1 MLDHSKKIIKQLK
14 NKTSKVILFHSMSGK
29 DSIALLDLLYPH
41 FDEVVCV
48 YMYVVKDLD
57 HINRYMNYINSK
69 YPKAKIIQIPHFG
82 VYSYI
87 KAGYLGKKQNPKQR
101 QYNLADLTEL
111 VREKTGIEWAV
122 FGFKQSDSMNRRL
135 MLRTYEDEA
144 INEPQ
149 KKVYPLSRY
158 KNKDIRHYISE
169 NKLIPPESYG
179 KGQSS
184 GTSIDDVDY
193 LLFLRDN
200 YPQDLKKIL
209 AEYPLAERKL
219 YEYDY
224 ERTKT
229 IGNDNDTEKPNKP

>member
-1 MLDHSKKIIKQLK
+1 MLKHSEKIIEQLK
-14 NKTSKVILFHSMSGK
+14 QKTNEVILFHSMSGK

-41 FDEVVCV
+41 FEVTCV
-48 YMYVVKDLD
+48 FMYIVKDLQ
-57 HINRYMNYINSK
+57 HINRYMNYINTQ
-69 YPKAKIIQIPHFG
+69 YPNVKIIQIPHFG

-87 KAGYLGKKQNPKQR
+87 KSGYLGCKENPKQK
-101 QYNLADLTEL
+101 QYNLADLTEM

-144 INEPQ
+144 INDKS
-149 KKVYPLSRY
+149 KKVYPLSKY
-158 KNKDIRHYISE
+158 KNKDILHYIQQ
-169 NKLIPPESYG
+169 NNLITPESYG
-179 KGQSS
+179 KHQSS
-184 GTSIDDVDY
+184 GTSIDDLEY
-193 LLFLRDN
+193 LLFLREKFPN
-200 YPQDLKKIL
+200 DLKKIF

-229 IGNDNDTEKPNKP
+229 E

>member
-1 MLDHSKKIIKQLK
+1 MLKHSEKIIEQLK
-14 NKTSKVILFHSMSGK
+14 QKTNEVILFHSMSGK

-41 FDEVVCV
+41 FEVTCV
-48 YMYVVKDLD
+48 FMYVVKDLQ
-57 HINRYMNYINSK
+57 HINRYMNYINTQ
-69 YPKAKIIQIPHFG
+69 YPNVKIIQIPHFG

-87 KAGYLGKKQNPKQR
+87 KSGYLGCKENPKQK
-101 QYNLADLTEL
+101 QYNLADLTEM

-144 INEPQ
+144 INDKS
-149 KKVYPLSRY
+149 KKVYPLSKY
-158 KNKDIRHYISE
+158 KNKDILHYIQQ
-169 NKLIPPESYG
+169 NNLITPESYG
-179 KGQSS
+179 KHQSS
-184 GTSIDDVDY
+184 GTSIDDLEY
-193 LLFLRDN
+193 LLFLREKFPN
-200 YPQDLKKIL
+200 DLKKIF

-229 IGNDNDTEKPNKP
+229 E